1 MAHEDMIIATFNGE
15 ANEAEGLVRPHGFPS
30 IVFYPKD
37 NKAGITY
44 DGVGRELLDL
54 KTWLW
59 ENSPA
64 YNTAFPSNPAS
75 GDMEEEL

>member
-1 MAHEDMIIATFNGE
+1 MDVEDLVIAKMDVTV
-15 ANEAEGLVRPHGFPS
+15 NEADGLKVSGFPS
-30 IVFYPKD
+30 LRFYPKD